1 MQLSLFVLHL
11 FEFWVELVNSVDSH
25 ETFGHT
31 VVVSFWFSDCIYECV
46 VFLLPMLQIDNEV
59 MPSPCG
65 LYV

>member
-11 FEFWVELVNSVDSH
+11 FEFWVELVNSVDSR
-25 ETFGHT
+25 EAFGHT
-31 VVVSFWFSDCIYECV
+31 VVVSFWFSDCTYDCV
-46 VFLLPMLQIDNEV
+46 VFLLPMLQVGNEE